1 MKCPQNK
8 ALRMERDTARYVAY
22 NNPTDATGNYFRA
35 VRNKLKGAAR
45 KVFIEKAMY
54 SNKLR
59 EVWKVLRLPETFF
72 MRGFRF
78 RSSLKK
84 WPARKASGPERHP
97 LDSAEPITHIPEH
110 PESGCSADWFPG
122 DIECFKCSDW
132 ITITIGAWS
141 ERGWF
146 EGDKDQI
153 QIIQAQITYVFTFWD
168 MKN

>member
-59 EVWKVLRLPETFF
+59 EVWKVPRLPETSF

-84 WPARKASGPERHP
+84 
-97 LDSAEPITHIPEH
+97 
-110 PESGCSADWFPG
+110 
-122 DIECFKCSDW
+122 
-132 ITITIGAWS
+132 
-141 ERGWF
+141 
-146 EGDKDQI
+146 
-153 QIIQAQITYVFTFWD
+153 
-168 MKN
+168 

>member
-8 ALRMERDTARYVAY
+8 ALRIERDTARYVAY

-45 KVFIEKAMY
+45 KVLIEKAMY

-59 EVWKVLRLPETFF
+59 EVWKVPRLPETFF

-84 WPARKASGPERHP
+84 
-97 LDSAEPITHIPEH
+97 
-110 PESGCSADWFPG
+110 
-122 DIECFKCSDW
+122 
-132 ITITIGAWS
+132 
-141 ERGWF
+141 
-146 EGDKDQI
+146 
-153 QIIQAQITYVFTFWD
+153 
-168 MKN
+168 